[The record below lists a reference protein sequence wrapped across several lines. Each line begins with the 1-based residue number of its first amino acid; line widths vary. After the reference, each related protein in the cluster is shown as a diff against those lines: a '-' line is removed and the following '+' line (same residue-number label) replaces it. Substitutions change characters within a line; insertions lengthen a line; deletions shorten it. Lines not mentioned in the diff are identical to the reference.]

1 MWRKASEKKV
11 VFKEE
16 WFLIRVFH
24 RMNEHELAVEPV
36 DRRRNISWSLEEC
49 KERFHKND
57 LKRGVVSFQGVSPRE
72 QGVPP
77 REQGVPP
84 REQARFHSRTCLMG
98 PGHNL
103 WENARRGLF
112 FFLLLLLFL
121 MVLKEGWSLI
131 TVFLC
136 INKQE
141 LTVEPVD
148 GPQNMVSWQM

>member
-57 LKRGVVSFQGVSPRE
+57 LKRGVVSFLGVSPREQGVPPRE

-103 WENARRGLF
+103 WENARRGF
-112 FFLLLLLFL
+112 FFF
-121 MVLKEGWSLI
+121 VVVVVVFNGLKRGVVSHHGLP
-131 TVFLC
+131 LY
-136 INKQE
+136 KQAG
-141 LTVEPVD
+141 TH
-148 GPQNMVSWQM
+148 GRTC